1 MGGYM
6 ESWQDPVKIK
16 DIAGL
21 PIEDQKKAAFI
32 MVSYLDTF
40 DTTLLIEL
48 ASKIMQVL
56 RDRGL
61 GEDLGGNR

>member
-1 MGGYM
+1 M